1 MSNYDY
7 TLYTDGSCQSNPGP
21 GGWAYVLIS
30 GQKEERFCGGTRVTT
45 NNRMELTAVIRGL
58 TRVPEGSSV
67 AVYSDAQYVTNA
79 FNKGWIHNWKRL
91 GWNNGSGT
99 LKNTELWKNLDGLV
113 KARNVT
119 FVWVKGH
126 NGNKYNEICDEAAN
140 AVSERYRQLVEKEAL
155 SPETKEK
162 TTSEQVE
169 LEQSS
174 LFDSMPVMQDD
185 SSFVQESI
193 NHTDEMKEAIASVD
207 TKELDMAYS
216 ALEHLLH
223 LTIFRS
229 RPHICGSKSFCDFCG
244 GDIDFPCAK
253 AYTEEQRNLGTIGKE
268 EAAV

>member
-1 MSNYDY
+1 M
-7 TLYTDGSCQSNPGP
+7 
-21 GGWAYVLIS
+21 
-30 GQKEERFCGGTRVTT
+30 
-45 NNRMELTAVIRGL
+45 
-58 TRVPEGSSV
+58 
-67 AVYSDAQYVTNA
+67 
-79 FNKGWIHNWKRL
+79 
-91 GWNNGSGT
+91 
-99 LKNTELWKNLDGLV
+99 
-113 KARNVT
+113 
-119 FVWVKGH
+119 KGH

>member
-99 LKNTELWKNLDGLV
+99 LKNTELWKILDGLV

-119 FVWVKGH
+119 FIWVKGH
-126 NGNKYNEICDEAAN
+126 NGNKYKKRTEQVCEIGNEIHVIVHDD
-140 AVSERYRQLVEKEAL
+140 
-155 SPETKEK
+155 SPEWCM
-162 TTSEQVE
+162 VLCE
-169 LEQSS
+169 LRKI
-174 LFDSMPVMQDD
+174 LIKVKDD
-185 SSFVQESI
+185 GD
-193 NHTDEMKEAIASVD
+193 TD
-207 TKELDMAYS
+207 YQ
-216 ALEHLLH
+216 
-223 LTIFRS
+223 
-229 RPHICGSKSFCDFCG
+229 C
-244 GDIDFPCAK
+244 
-253 AYTEEQRNLGTIGKE
+253 NGKE
-268 EAAV
+268 ISTNEFPDDIPVEFFQKAQWIDSV